1 MFYIESIQ
9 EHLHVHN
16 TTLTYMGVTV
26 AILPAKPVLLGRLTN
41 IWEGVKVNKT
51 TNGGHSGR

>member
-1 MFYIESIQ
+1 MFYIESI
-9 EHLHVHN
+9 HVHN
-16 TTLTYMGVTV
+16 TTHSHIWESVQVMV

-41 IWEGVKVNKT
+41 IWEGVKVNKM